1 MGESLFW
8 PGGGSGSGGTL
19 AVTAPVGTTVIAT
32 NEALGKTVSKAVNAE
47 GIAVLKGL
55 KTGTWL
61 LSCTDGD
68 VTSTPVPVEIVADYT
83 KTLAFFSA
91 TINVTY
97 PVGSTVT
104 CTCGTVQLVSSQIED
119 ANGSATF
126 VVPNAGTWTVTATA
140 NDGSSNTKSQSV
152 EITAEG
158 QFESVELSYAL
169 VLFDGGATVPWV
181 GAVKSGGSY
190 GSYTIDKTLY
200 GKRSGNSESYT
211 FASLYTENA
220 IPIEAYS
227 TLKVRFTKVINK
239 TVRIGI
245 AEQYAW
251 NHEEWTAFAD
261 FSPEDFASNNVASL
275 DISSYKGQTLRIIV
289 GTGKIMSSTQSE
301 FEADKVWL
309 E

>member
-1 MGESLFW
+1 MGETLFW

-32 NEALGKTVSKAVNAE
+32 NAALGKTISKAVNAE

-104 CTCGTVQLVSSQIED
+104 CTCGTVQLVSTQIED

-126 VVPNAGTWTVTATA
+126 CVPNAGTWTVTATA
-140 NDGSSNTKSQSV
+140 NDGSGDTANKAV

-158 QFESVELSYAL
+158 QSVNVELSYRYYLYNNGVAA
-169 VLFDGGATVPWV
+169 FDFGWGSGGQ
-181 GAVKSGGSY
+181 GAVSFNDDHILINTNSYPTWITTKAMINRGEFTKLGITCVLSDSPGAGVRFGFSNSNSDIHSNIESKFIASTTITESGEQTAYADLS
-190 GSYTIDKTLY
+190 SV
-200 GKRSGNSESYT
+200 SESAYIVVMSAWDSGT
-211 FASLYTENA
+211 SSVKA
-220 IPIEAYS
+220 I
-227 TLKVRFTKVINK
+227 
-239 TVRIGI
+239 
-245 AEQYAW
+245 
-251 NHEEWTAFAD
+251 
-261 FSPEDFASNNVASL
+261 
-275 DISSYKGQTLRIIV
+275 
-289 GTGKIMSSTQSE
+289 
-301 FEADKVWL
+301 WL